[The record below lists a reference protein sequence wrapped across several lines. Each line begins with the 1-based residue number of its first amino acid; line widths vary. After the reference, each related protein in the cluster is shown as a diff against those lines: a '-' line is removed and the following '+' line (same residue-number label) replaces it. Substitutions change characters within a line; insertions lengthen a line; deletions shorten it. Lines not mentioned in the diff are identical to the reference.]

1 MSYVR
6 ALNGFHMLKVV
17 IQYTNVLRLQSIVG
31 VNIHFI
37 KGTRLK
43 GRFDN
48 MLHNP
53 TGKERL
59 ALAFLLGMLAILGP
73 LNIDM
78 YLPSFPEIAD
88 DLSASASL
96 VQLSL
101 TACLVGLTIGQLIV
115 GPVSDAQGRRKPLLI
130 CIFLFA
136 LSSLFCALS
145 PNITT
150 LVAARFLQGF
160 TASAGLVLSRAI
172 VRDVFTGREL
182 SKFFSLLMVITAVA
196 PMVAPM
202 TGGAILL
209 LPFATWHTIFHVLT
223 IIGFLLVLLIAL
235 RLKETLPPEKRIP
248 SSIGTSVKTMGS
260 LLKDRSFMGYALTVG
275 FIHGGSFAYVSGTPF
290 VYQDIYGVSPQVFSI
305 LFGINGLAIISGS
318 FIIGRFGGII
328 HEKRLLRMAVITAM
342 IATAVLLT
350 MTIIHGPL
358 ATLVISIFV
367 YMITIGMVLTS
378 TFTLAMERQGHRAG
392 SASALL
398 GMLPLLLGSIVS
410 PLVGINETTAIPM
423 GAIMFVTAV
432 IGSLAFFGLTKERA
446 N

>member
-1 MSYVR
+1 
-6 ALNGFHMLKVV
+6 
-17 IQYTNVLRLQSIVG
+17 
-31 VNIHFI
+31 
-37 KGTRLK
+37 
-43 GRFDN
+43 

-78 YLPSFPEIAD
+78 YLPSFPEIAE

-136 LSSLFCALS
+136 LSSQFCALS

-209 LPFATWHTIFHVLT
+209 LPFATWHTIFHVLM

-328 HEKRLLRMAVITAM
+328 HEKSLLRIAVITAM

-350 MTIIHGPL
+350 MTMIHGPL
-358 ATLVISIFV
+358 ATLVISIFI

-378 TFTLAMERQGHRAG
+378 TFTLAMEKQGHRAG

-410 PLVGINETTAIPM
+410 PLVGINETTAVPM

-432 IGSLAFFGLTKERA
+432 IGSLAFFGLTKERVGQ
-446 N
+446 NS

>member
-1 MSYVR
+1 
-6 ALNGFHMLKVV
+6 
-17 IQYTNVLRLQSIVG
+17 
-31 VNIHFI
+31 
-37 KGTRLK
+37 
-43 GRFDN
+43 

-88 DLSASASL
+88 DLSARASL

-101 TACLVGLTIGQLIV
+101 TACLIGLTIGQIIV
-115 GPVSDAQGRRKPLLI
+115 GPVSDAKGRRKPLLI

-150 LVAARFLQGF
+150 LVIARFLQGF

-209 LPFATWHTIFHVLT
+209 LPFATWHTIFHFLT
-223 IIGFLLVLLIAL
+223 LIGFILVLIIAL

-248 SSIGTSVKTMGS
+248 SSIGTSVRTMGS
-260 LLKDRSFMGYALTVG
+260 LMKDRSFIGYALTVG

-290 VYQDIYGVSPQVFSI
+290 VYQDIYGVSPQMFSI
-305 LFGINGLAIISGS
+305 LFGINGLAIITGS

-328 HEKRLLRMAVITAM
+328 HEKSLLRIAVITAF
-342 IATAVLLT
+342 IATAVLLA
-350 MTIIHGPL
+350 MTIVHGPL
-358 ATLVISIFV
+358 ITLVISIFI

-378 TFTLAMERQGHRAG
+378 TFTLAMENQGHRAG
-392 SASALL
+392 SASAML

-423 GAIMFVTAV
+423 GAIMFITSV
-432 IGSLAFFGLTKERA
+432 IGSLAFFKLTKQKEEQQKGKI
-446 N
+446 

>member
-1 MSYVR
+1 
-6 ALNGFHMLKVV
+6 
-17 IQYTNVLRLQSIVG
+17 
-31 VNIHFI
+31 
-37 KGTRLK
+37 
-43 GRFDN
+43 

-78 YLPSFPEIAD
+78 YLPSFPEIAE

-209 LPFATWHTIFHVLT
+209 LPFATWHTIFHVLM

-328 HEKRLLRMAVITAM
+328 HEKSLLRIAVITAV

-350 MTIIHGPL
+350 MTMIHGPL
-358 ATLVISIFV
+358 ATLVISIFI

-378 TFTLAMERQGHRAG
+378 TFTLAMEKQGHRAG

-398 GMLPLLLGSIVS
+398 GMIPLLLGSIVS
-410 PLVGINETTAIPM
+410 PLVGINETTAVPM

-432 IGSLAFFGLTKERA
+432 IGSLAFFGLTKERVGQ
-446 N
+446 NS

>member
-1 MSYVR
+1 
-6 ALNGFHMLKVV
+6 
-17 IQYTNVLRLQSIVG
+17 
-31 VNIHFI
+31 
-37 KGTRLK
+37 
-43 GRFDN
+43 

-78 YLPSFPEIAD
+78 YLPSFPEIAE
-88 DLSASASL
+88 DLSARASL

-101 TACLVGLTIGQLIV
+101 TACLIGLTIGQVVV
-115 GPVSDAQGRRKPLLI
+115 GPLSDAQGRRKPLLL

-136 LSSLFCALS
+136 LFSLFCALA

-150 LVAARFLQGF
+150 LVIARFLQGF

-209 LPFATWHTIFHVLT
+209 LPFASWHTIFLFLT
-223 IIGFLLVLLIAL
+223 VIGFLLVLIIAL
-235 RLKETLPPEKRIP
+235 KLKETLPPEKRIS
-248 SSIGTSVKTMGS
+248 SSIGNSVRTMGS
-260 LLKDRSFMGYALTVG
+260 LLKDRSFIGYALTVG

-290 VYQDIYGVSPQVFSI
+290 VYQDIYGVSPQVFSV
-305 LFGINGLAIISGS
+305 LFGINGLAIITGS
-318 FIIGRFGGII
+318 FIIGGFGGII
-328 HEKRLLRMAVITAM
+328 HEKSLLRIGVITAM
-342 IATAVLLT
+342 TATAVLLV

-358 ATLVISIFV
+358 AALVISIFI
-367 YMITIGMVLTS
+367 YMITIGMTLTS
-378 TFTLAMERQGHRAG
+378 TFTLAMEKQGHRAG

-410 PLVGINETTAIPM
+410 PLVGMNEATAVPM
-423 GAIMFVTAV
+423 GLIMFTTSV
-432 IGSLAFFGLTKERA
+432 IGSIAFFTLTTKQEKAKKE
-446 N
+446 

>member
-1 MSYVR
+1 
-6 ALNGFHMLKVV
+6 
-17 IQYTNVLRLQSIVG
+17 
-31 VNIHFI
+31 
-37 KGTRLK
+37 
-43 GRFDN
+43 

-59 ALAFLLGMLAILGP
+59 SLAFLLGMLAILGP

-328 HEKRLLRMAVITAM
+328 HEKSLLRMAVITAM

-350 MTIIHGPL
+350 MTMIHGPL
-358 ATLVISIFV
+358 ATLVISIFI

-378 TFTLAMERQGHRAG
+378 TFTLAMEKQGHRAG

-432 IGSLAFFGLTKERA
+432 IGSLGFFGLTKERA
-446 N
+446 EQNQ

>member
-1 MSYVR
+1 
-6 ALNGFHMLKVV
+6 
-17 IQYTNVLRLQSIVG
+17 
-31 VNIHFI
+31 
-37 KGTRLK
+37 
-43 GRFDN
+43 

-88 DLSASASL
+88 DLSARASL

-101 TACLVGLTIGQLIV
+101 TACLIGLTIGQIIV
-115 GPVSDAQGRRKPLLI
+115 GPVSDAKGRRKPLLM

-150 LVAARFLQGF
+150 LVIARFLQGF

-209 LPFATWHTIFHVLT
+209 LPFATWHTIFHFLT
-223 IIGFLLVLLIAL
+223 LIGFILVLIIAL

-248 SSIGTSVKTMGS
+248 SSIGTSVRTMGS
-260 LLKDRSFMGYALTVG
+260 LMKDRSFIGYALTVG

-305 LFGINGLAIISGS
+305 LFGINGLAIITGS

-328 HEKRLLRMAVITAM
+328 HEKSLLRIAVITAF

-350 MTIIHGPL
+350 MTIVHGPL
-358 ATLVISIFV
+358 ITLVISIFI

-378 TFTLAMERQGHRAG
+378 TFTLAMENQGHRAG
-392 SASALL
+392 SASAML

-423 GAIMFVTAV
+423 GAIMFITSV
-432 IGSLAFFGLTKERA
+432 IGSLAFFKLTKQKAEQQ
-446 N
+446 

>member
-1 MSYVR
+1 
-6 ALNGFHMLKVV
+6 
-17 IQYTNVLRLQSIVG
+17 
-31 VNIHFI
+31 
-37 KGTRLK
+37 
-43 GRFDN
+43 

-59 ALAFLLGMLAILGP
+59 ELAFLLGMLAILGP

-223 IIGFLLVLLIAL
+223 IIGFLLVLLIAF
-235 RLKETLPPEKRIP
+235 RLKETLPPENRIP

-328 HEKRLLRMAVITAM
+328 HEKSLLRMAVITAM

-350 MTIIHGPL
+350 MTMIHGPL
-358 ATLVISIFV
+358 ATLVISIFI

-432 IGSLAFFGLTKERA
+432 IGALAFFGLTKERA
-446 N
+446 GQNS

>member
-1 MSYVR
+1 
-6 ALNGFHMLKVV
+6 
-17 IQYTNVLRLQSIVG
+17 
-31 VNIHFI
+31 
-37 KGTRLK
+37 
-43 GRFDN
+43 

-53 TGKERL
+53 TRKERL

-78 YLPSFPEIAD
+78 YLPSFPEIAE

-209 LPFATWHTIFHVLT
+209 LPFATWHTIFHVLM

-328 HEKRLLRMAVITAM
+328 HEKSLLRIAVITAV

-350 MTIIHGPL
+350 MTMIHGPL
-358 ATLVISIFV
+358 ATLVISIFI

-378 TFTLAMERQGHRAG
+378 TFTLAMEKQGHRAG

-410 PLVGINETTAIPM
+410 PLVGINETTAVPM

-432 IGSLAFFGLTKERA
+432 IGSLAFFGLTKERVGQ
-446 N
+446 NS

>member
-1 MSYVR
+1 
-6 ALNGFHMLKVV
+6 
-17 IQYTNVLRLQSIVG
+17 
-31 VNIHFI
+31 
-37 KGTRLK
+37 
-43 GRFDN
+43 

-78 YLPSFPEIAD
+78 YLPSFPEIAE

-209 LPFATWHTIFHVLT
+209 LPFATWHTIFHVLM

-328 HEKRLLRMAVITAM
+328 HEKSLLRIAAITAM

-350 MTIIHGPL
+350 MTMIHGPL
-358 ATLVISIFV
+358 ATLVISIFI

-378 TFTLAMERQGHRAG
+378 TFTLAMEKQGHRAG

-410 PLVGINETTAIPM
+410 PLVGINETTAVPM

-432 IGSLAFFGLTKERA
+432 IGSLAFFGLTKERVGQ
-446 N
+446 NS

>member
-1 MSYVR
+1 
-6 ALNGFHMLKVV
+6 
-17 IQYTNVLRLQSIVG
+17 
-31 VNIHFI
+31 
-37 KGTRLK
+37 
-43 GRFDN
+43 

-78 YLPSFPEIAD
+78 YLPSFPEIAE

-136 LSSLFCALS
+136 LSSLFCALA

-209 LPFATWHTIFHVLT
+209 LPFATWHTIFHVLM

-328 HEKRLLRMAVITAM
+328 HEKSLLRIAVITAM

-350 MTIIHGPL
+350 MTMIHGPL
-358 ATLVISIFV
+358 ATLVISIFI

-378 TFTLAMERQGHRAG
+378 TFTLAMEKQGHRAG

-410 PLVGINETTAIPM
+410 PLVGINETTAVPM

-432 IGSLAFFGLTKERA
+432 IGSLAFFGLTKERVGQ
-446 N
+446 NS

>member
-1 MSYVR
+1 
-6 ALNGFHMLKVV
+6 
-17 IQYTNVLRLQSIVG
+17 
-31 VNIHFI
+31 
-37 KGTRLK
+37 
-43 GRFDN
+43 

-88 DLSASASL
+88 DLSARASL

-101 TACLVGLTIGQLIV
+101 TACLIGLTIGQIIV
-115 GPVSDAQGRRKPLLI
+115 GPVSDAKGRRKPLLI

-150 LVAARFLQGF
+150 LVIARFLQGF

-209 LPFATWHTIFHVLT
+209 LPFATWHTIFHFLT
-223 IIGFLLVLLIAL
+223 LIGFILVLIIAL
-235 RLKETLPPEKRIP
+235 RLKETLPPEKRIS
-248 SSIGTSVKTMGS
+248 SSIGTSVRTMGS
-260 LLKDRSFMGYALTVG
+260 LMKDRSFIGYALTVG

-305 LFGINGLAIISGS
+305 LFGINGLAIITGS

-328 HEKRLLRMAVITAM
+328 HEKSLLRIAVITAF
-342 IATAVLLT
+342 IATAVLLA
-350 MTIIHGPL
+350 MTIVHGPL
-358 ATLVISIFV
+358 ITLVISIFI

-378 TFTLAMERQGHRAG
+378 TFTLAMENQGHRAG
-392 SASALL
+392 SASAML

-423 GAIMFVTAV
+423 GAIMFITSV
-432 IGSLAFFGLTKERA
+432 IGSLAFFKLTKQKAEQQKGKI
-446 N
+446 

>member
-1 MSYVR
+1 
-6 ALNGFHMLKVV
+6 
-17 IQYTNVLRLQSIVG
+17 
-31 VNIHFI
+31 
-37 KGTRLK
+37 
-43 GRFDN
+43 

-78 YLPSFPEIAD
+78 YLPSFPEIAE

-209 LPFATWHTIFHVLT
+209 LPFATWHTIFHVLM

-328 HEKRLLRMAVITAM
+328 HEKSLLRIAVITAM

-350 MTIIHGPL
+350 MTMIHGPL
-358 ATLVISIFV
+358 ATLVISIFI

-378 TFTLAMERQGHRAG
+378 TFTLAMEKQGHRAG

-410 PLVGINETTAIPM
+410 PLVGINETTAVPM

-432 IGSLAFFGLTKERA
+432 IGSLAFFGLTKERVGQ
-446 N
+446 NSSKNLT

>member
-1 MSYVR
+1 
-6 ALNGFHMLKVV
+6 
-17 IQYTNVLRLQSIVG
+17 
-31 VNIHFI
+31 
-37 KGTRLK
+37 
-43 GRFDN
+43 

-78 YLPSFPEIAD
+78 YLPSFPEIAE

-209 LPFATWHTIFHVLT
+209 LPFATWHTIFHVLM

-318 FIIGRFGGII
+318 FIIGCFGGII
-328 HEKRLLRMAVITAM
+328 HEKSLLRIAVITAM

-350 MTIIHGPL
+350 MTMIHGPL
-358 ATLVISIFV
+358 ATLVISIFI

-378 TFTLAMERQGHRAG
+378 TFTLAMEKQGHRAG

-410 PLVGINETTAIPM
+410 PLVGINETTAVPM

-432 IGSLAFFGLTKERA
+432 IGSLAFFGLTKERVGQ
-446 N
+446 NS

>member
-1 MSYVR
+1 
-6 ALNGFHMLKVV
+6 
-17 IQYTNVLRLQSIVG
+17 
-31 VNIHFI
+31 
-37 KGTRLK
+37 
-43 GRFDN
+43 

-78 YLPSFPEIAD
+78 YLPSFPEIAE
-88 DLSASASL
+88 DLSARASL

-101 TACLVGLTIGQLIV
+101 TACLIGLTIGQVVV
-115 GPVSDAQGRRKPLLI
+115 GPLSAAKGRRKPLLL

-136 LSSLFCALS
+136 LFSLFCALA

-150 LVAARFLQGF
+150 LVIARFLQGF

-172 VRDVFTGREL
+172 VRDVFSGREL

-209 LPFATWHTIFHVLT
+209 LHFASWHTIFLFLT
-223 IIGFLLVLLIAL
+223 FIGFLLVLIIAL
-235 RLKETLPPEKRIP
+235 KLTETLPPEKRIP
-248 SSIGTSVKTMGS
+248 SSIGNSVRTMGS
-260 LLKDRSFMGYALTVG
+260 LLKDRSFIGYALTVG

-290 VYQDIYGVSPQVFSI
+290 VYQDIYGVSPQVFSV
-305 LFGINGLAIISGS
+305 LFGINGLAIITGS

-328 HEKRLLRMAVITAM
+328 HEKSLLRIGVITAM
-342 IATAVLLT
+342 TATAVLLV

-358 ATLVISIFV
+358 AALVISIFI
-367 YMITIGMVLTS
+367 YMITIGMTLTS
-378 TFTLAMERQGHRAG
+378 TFTLAMEKQGHRAG

-410 PLVGINETTAIPM
+410 PLVGMNEATAVPM
-423 GAIMFVTAV
+423 GAIMFTTSV
-432 IGSLAFFGLTKERA
+432 IGSIAFFALTTKPEKAKKE
-446 N
+446 

>member
-1 MSYVR
+1 
-6 ALNGFHMLKVV
+6 
-17 IQYTNVLRLQSIVG
+17 
-31 VNIHFI
+31 
-37 KGTRLK
+37 
-43 GRFDN
+43 

-59 ALAFLLGMLAILGP
+59 ALAFLLGVLAILGP

-78 YLPSFPEIAD
+78 YLPSFPEIAK

-209 LPFATWHTIFHVLT
+209 LPFATWHTIFHVLM

-235 RLKETLPPEKRIP
+235 RLKETLPLEKRIP

-328 HEKRLLRMAVITAM
+328 HEKSLLRIAVITAM

-350 MTIIHGPL
+350 MTMIHGPL
-358 ATLVISIFV
+358 ATLVISIFI

-378 TFTLAMERQGHRAG
+378 TFTLAMEKQGHRAG

-410 PLVGINETTAIPM
+410 PLVGINETTAVPM

-432 IGSLAFFGLTKERA
+432 IGSLAFFGLTKERVGQ
-446 N
+446 NS

>member
-1 MSYVR
+1 
-6 ALNGFHMLKVV
+6 
-17 IQYTNVLRLQSIVG
+17 
-31 VNIHFI
+31 
-37 KGTRLK
+37 
-43 GRFDN
+43 

-78 YLPSFPEIAD
+78 YLPSFPEIAE

-209 LPFATWHTIFHVLT
+209 LPFATWHTIFHVLM

-248 SSIGTSVKTMGS
+248 SLIGTSVKTMGS

-328 HEKRLLRMAVITAM
+328 HEKSLLRIAVITAM

-350 MTIIHGPL
+350 MTMIHGPL
-358 ATLVISIFV
+358 ATLVISIFI

-378 TFTLAMERQGHRAG
+378 TFTLAMEKQGHRAG

-410 PLVGINETTAIPM
+410 PLVGINETTAVPM

-432 IGSLAFFGLTKERA
+432 IGSLAFFGLTKEQVGQ
-446 N
+446 NS